1 MRVRKTLRRTGQT
14 LEHGVFRACETEWVC
29 GHGCHQEVASSA
41 GGAPKTVAVTQ
52 RSEMLAQLLLPRRAV
67 GYSVMTF
74 VGVQRFLHHRQ
85 REDIRATLD
94 AEHGIRLS
102 SGEISALAHDF
113 VVSLEALHQTR
124 APQLKAA
131 LDQDG
136 GWPMHIDATGETGRG
151 ALLVVYA
158 GWRRWVLGS
167 GKIPTERADAILPR
181 LHRVADHFGPPCAIM
196 RDLGRAMIESSRDF
210 VAQRALKI
218 PVLGCHFHFLKD
230 VGKDLLETGHDQL
243 RALFR
248 RFEIRGQLRALA
260 RDLGRQLGA
269 EIGGARTQFEDWL
282 AQRTPGHALPDGGVG
297 LAAVRALT
305 QWVLDSPADGH
316 DEGFPFDLPYLDL
329 WRRCRTALR
338 AVEAFLDAP
347 GNNVKAHKTLDRLHR
362 IVDPVRSQV
371 PFQRPAAVLDARA
384 RLFAE
389 LRQALRLRIKPPAH
403 EPAAA
408 FADASALG
416 ELQDI
421 HQAVETLTA
430 SLQARRPERGPA
442 QNARQAIALIL
453 DHLERHGPSLAG
465 HAIPLPG
472 GGTRVVD
479 RTNLALEGFFGG
491 VKQGERRRSGRK
503 TLTQDLEN
511 LPGGAPLATNLDKP
525 DYVAI
530 LCGGLDHLP
539 AAFAELDAVDR
550 RRALPVRKRAAPDE
564 LQDIVSASLPT
575 ADRYLIR
582 SDDLRQRVLA
592 AARSRAPHRLP
603 SGKRRAATE
612 G

>member
-1 MRVRKTLRRTGQT
+1 MRVRKTLRRTGLT
-14 LEHGVFRACETEWVC
+14 LEHGVFRASETEWVC
-29 GHGCHQEVASSA
+29 DHGCHQEVTSSV
-41 GGAPKTVAVTQ
+41 GGAPTTVAVTQ
-52 RSEMLAQLLLPRRAV
+52 RSQMLAQILLPRRAV
-67 GYSVMTF
+67 GYSVMTW

-85 REDIRATLD
+85 RADIRATLQT
-94 AEHGIRLS
+94 EHGIRVS
-102 SGEISALAHDF
+102 TGQISALAHDF
-113 VVSLEALHQTR
+113 LVYLEVLHQAR
-124 APQLKAA
+124 APQLKEA

-136 GWPMHIDATGETGRG
+136 GWPMHIDATGENGRG
-151 ALLVVYA
+151 TLLVVYA

-167 GKIPTERADAILPR
+167 WKIPTERADAILPR
-181 LHRVADHFGPPCAIM
+181 LDQVADRFGPPCAIM
-196 RDLGRAMIESSRDF
+196 RDLGRAMIETSRDF
-210 VAQRALKI
+210 VTQRELKI

-230 VGKDLLETGHDQL
+230 VGKDLLEQSYDQL

-248 RFEIRGQLRALA
+248 RFEMRGQLRALA

-269 EIGGARTQFEDWL
+269 DIHGARTTLEDWL
-282 AQRTPGHALPDGGVG
+282 AQRAPGHALPDGGVG

-305 QWVLDSPADGH
+305 QWVLDYPADGH
-316 DEGFPFDLPYLDL
+316 DEGFPFDLPYLAL

-347 GNNVKAHKTLDRLHR
+347 SDHVKVPKTLERLHR
-362 IVDPVRSQV
+362 IVEPVRSQV
-371 PFQRPAAVLDARA
+371 PFQRPVAVLEARA

-389 LRQALRLRIKPPAH
+389 LRQALRLRIKPTADPPAT
-403 EPAAA
+403 A
-408 FADASALG
+408 FADAKALG

-421 HQAVETLTA
+421 QQAVEKLTT

-442 QNARQAIALIL
+442 QDARQAIDLIL
-453 DHLERHGPSLAG
+453 EHLERHGPSLSG
-465 HAIPLPG
+465 HAIQRPG
-472 GGTRVVD
+472 GGTRLVD
-479 RTNLALEGFFGG
+479 RTNLALEGFYRG
-491 VKQGERRRSGRK
+491 VKQGERHRSGRK

-592 AARSRAPHRLP
+592 AARSRAPHRPP